1 MEAFDPDL
9 RKELGVWYTP
19 PEIVKYQVARVDT
32 VLREELGLADGLAD
46 PNVVVL
52 DPCCGTAAYLVEV
65 LAKIAET
72 LKAKGGDAL
81 LASDLKKAAMTRVFG
96 FEILPAP
103 FVVSHLQ
110 LGLLLH
116 RLGVPLSDQKDER
129 VGVYLTNSLT
139 GWEPPKEPKTK
150 FLFPELAAERDAAD
164 KIKQHARIL
173 VILGN
178 PPYNAFAGVSP
189 EEEQGLV
196 EPYKEGLNKPVS
208 EGGWGIKKFNLD
220 DLYVRFFR
228 LAERRIAEMSGK
240 GVVSF
245 ISNHSWICRSV
256 VCRTAEAFIAI
267 RSTGFGSRIFTGI
280 ARFRNTRPTGKP
292 ERDCFRHSRVFSWHP
307 TGRCHVALGQNGKA
321 ASEADRH
328 DPLPGDINAAK
339 AEERRQ
345 QLLGTL
351 RKRRFDAAYEM
362 AEPRPE
368 NRHSFRPET
377 VSSEYA
383 SWPRVVD
390 FCALPPTNGL
400 MEKRRGAL
408 IDVDREALAERMKAY
423 FNRAI

>member
-1 MEAFDPDL
+1 M
-9 RKELGVWYTP
+9 
-19 PEIVKYQVARVDT
+19 
-32 VLREELGLADGLAD
+32 ADGLAD

-116 RLGVPLSDQKDER
+116 RLGVPLSDEKDER

-150 FLFPELAAERDAAD
+150 FLFPELAAERDAAETV
-164 KIKQHARIL
+164 KQQARIL
-173 VILGN
+173 VVLGN

-228 LAERRIAEMSGK
+228 LAERRIAEMTGK

-245 ISNHSWICRSV
+245 ISNHSWISDPSFV
-256 VCRTAEAFIAI
+256 VLRKHLFDSFDRFWIENLHGEPEDFGI
-267 RSTGFGSRIFTGI
+267 RSRRA
-280 ARFRNTRPTGKP
+280 ARAKRSSPFAV
-292 ERDCFRHSRVFSWHP
+292 SRV
-307 TGRCHVALGQNGKA
+307 GIQQGVATSLWVKTRKA
-321 ASEADRH
+321 ASEGR
-328 DPLPGDINAAK
+328 PQGYSSGMTSM
-339 AEERRQ
+339 R
-345 QLLGTL
+345 
-351 RKRRFDAAYEM
+351 
-362 AEPRPE
+362 PRP
-368 NRHSFRPET
+368 NSD
-377 VSSEYA
+377 A
-383 SWPRVVD
+383 SN
-390 FCALPPTNGL
+390 C
-400 MEKRRGAL
+400 
-408 IDVDREALAERMKAY
+408 LAP
-423 FNRAI
+423 